1 MKRTAPRHLF
11 LQKFRKI
18 LPNIKSTN
26 DSGEFGYNLV
36 FKQLMS
42 LVSLIEI
49 ASIQPQN
56 VPALV
61 LVLFDLGL
69 YSGQAAIAAAG
80 RVVMLLK
87 CRH

>member
-1 MKRTAPRHLF
+1 MKRTAPRHFF

-26 DSGEFGYNLV
+26 DSGEFRYNLV

-69 YSGQAAIAAAG
+69 YSGQTAVAAPRLLIL
-80 RVVMLLK
+80 LLK
-87 CRH
+87 KN